1 MKSRLDRRTFL
12 KDAGALTASA
22 ALIASGAPGIAAAAA
37 TDGQRISA
45 VLFDG
50 RYSSC
55 RAFAGALARNGA
67 MAFNVQPDAAALWY
81 GPLRDHLVARG
92 GCVAGLTTFSDSML
106 SQSFGRDF
114 GLSPRY
120 EGAHDSRG
128 SDVLKHQLRAGA
140 GVDEIAGALREA
152 DSDWAEAL
160 AVALARSNSIARA
173 GRRRLAVAFTTRV
186 GDHPGFLQS
195 WLLTETMPGC
205 SSTSLPG

>member
-1 MKSRLDRRTFL
+1 MKSRLNRRTFL

-22 ALIASGAPGIAAAAA
+22 ALMASGAPGIAAAASA
-37 TDGQRISA
+37 DGQRISA

-55 RAFAGALARNGA
+55 RAFADALSRNGA
-67 MAFNVQPDAAALWY
+67 RAFDVHPDAAALWY
-81 GPLRDHLVARG
+81 GPLRDRLVVCG

-106 SQSFGRDF
+106 SQSFGRDY
-114 GLSPRY
+114 GLSLRY

-140 GVDEIAGALREA
+140 KVDEIAGALREA

-160 AVALARSNSIARA
+160 AGALARSDSISRA
-173 GRRRLAVAFTTRV
+173 GRLQFAVAFTTRV
-186 GDHPGFLQS
+186 GDHPGFLHS
-195 WLLTETMPGC
+195 WFLAEKMPG
-205 SSTSLPG
+205 

>member
-22 ALIASGAPGIAAAAA
+22 ALIAAGAPGIAAASEPS
-37 TDGQRISA
+37 GQRISA
-45 VLFDG
+45 VLFDD
-50 RYSSC
+50 RYSSS
-55 RAFAGALARNGA
+55 RTFADALARNGA
-67 MAFNVQPDAAALWY
+67 VTFNVQPDAAALWY
-81 GPLRDHLVARG
+81 GPLCDHLVACG

-114 GLSPRY
+114 GLALRY

-140 GVDEIAGALREA
+140 QVDEIAGALRGA
-152 DSDWAEAL
+152 DSDWVEAL
-160 AVALARSNSIARA
+160 AGALPRSTSISLD
-173 GRRRLAVAFTTRV
+173 GRRRLAVALTARV

-195 WLLTETMPGC
+195 WLLAEKMP
-205 SSTSLPG
+205 